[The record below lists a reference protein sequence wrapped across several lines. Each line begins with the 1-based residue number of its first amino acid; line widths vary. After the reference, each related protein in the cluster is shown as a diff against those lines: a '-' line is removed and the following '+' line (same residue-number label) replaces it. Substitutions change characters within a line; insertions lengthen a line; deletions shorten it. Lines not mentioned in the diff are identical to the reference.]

1 MGRGGK
7 GELLFNEYG
16 ITNVQEETFL
26 EKCFKCEYIYKYILY
41 VFIYMYI
48 YTYVYMYI

>member
-1 MGRGGK
+1 MGQGGR

-26 EKCFKCEYIYKYILY
+26 EKCFNVNIFSTTELCI
-41 VFIYMYI
+41 
-48 YTYVYMYI
+48 